1 MKNKTM
7 VAVKPSQKKAGLKK
21 PVETKTKTLKKIVK
35 QESLKSPPIKLV
47 STPETTVEKKIK
59 YIMPTKAVTDK
70 IVTACLNAL
79 EKLDSHDKKKNVI
92 FGDETQIFMEIR
104 CIKVLHSK
112 GNVKFTLPHSTVA
125 SSGEVC
131 LITPD
136 LKKGKKP
143 DHEPTVDRWEEILRE
158 AGVTSVKTV
167 LPMRQLRVEYDQ
179 FELKRRL
186 LTQHDFIMV
195 DTRVLNHV
203 SHVLGKMFFKK
214 HNMLVP
220 VKINEKDIKKN
231 IDKGLRTV
239 MLRLS
244 EGQTSTIL
252 VGHTAMPK
260 NLVKENIMA
269 LVKQFKEKFPG
280 GERNIRSLSIK
291 LPLSLSIPIYLTLRP
306 TNSVQTIKRI
316 QKKPKN
322 YQDYEG
328 ELTTQLGC
336 TVRVAP
342 DGTVHV
348 KRNLNKTDDSDM
360 EEDISENE
368 GDDKNNE
375 E

>member
-1 MKNKTM
+1 M
-7 VAVKPSQKKAGLKK
+7 VAVKPRQKKVGLKK
-21 PVETKTKTLKKIVK
+21 TVETKAKTLKKVLK
-35 QESLKSPPIKLV
+35 QESLKSPPNKLV
-47 STPETTVEKKIK
+47 PTQETSVMKKVK
-59 YIMPTKAVTDK
+59 YVMPSKAVTEN
-70 IVTACLNAL
+70 IVTACLDAL

-104 CIKVLHSK
+104 CIKILHSK
-112 GNVKFTLPHSTVA
+112 SNLKFILPHSTVA

-136 LKKGKKP
+136 IKKGKKV
-143 DHEPTVDRWEEILRE
+143 DHEPTVDRWEEILRQ

-220 VKINEKDIKKN
+220 VKINEKKDIKKN
-231 IDKGLRTV
+231 IDKGLRSV

-252 VGHTAMPK
+252 VGHTAMQK
-260 NLVKENIMA
+260 NLVKENILA
-269 LVKQFKEKFPG
+269 LIKQFKEKFPG

-306 TNSVQTIKRI
+306 TNSVKTIKI
-316 QKKPKN
+316 KQKKPKC

-328 ELTTQLGC
+328 ELTTQLDS

-342 DGTVHV
+342 DGTVQV
-348 KRNLNKTDDSDM
+348 KRNLNKTDVSDM
-360 EEDISENE
+360 EEDISDNE
-368 GDDKNNE
+368 DEDKNNE
-375 E
+375 Q

>member
-1 MKNKTM
+1 
-7 VAVKPSQKKAGLKK
+7 
-21 PVETKTKTLKKIVK
+21 
-35 QESLKSPPIKLV
+35 
-47 STPETTVEKKIK
+47 
-59 YIMPTKAVTDK
+59 
-70 IVTACLNAL
+70 
-79 EKLDSHDKKKNVI
+79 
-92 FGDETQIFMEIR
+92 
-104 CIKVLHSK
+104 
-112 GNVKFTLPHSTVA
+112 
-125 SSGEVC
+125 
-131 LITPD
+131 
-136 LKKGKKP
+136 
-143 DHEPTVDRWEEILRE
+143 
-158 AGVTSVKTV
+158 
-167 LPMRQLRVEYDQ
+167 MRQLRVEYDQ

-291 LPLSLSIPIYLTLRP
+291 LPLSLSIPIYLTLSKLNLKNKLCP
-306 TNSVQTIKRI
+306 YILCLLSVISRI
-316 QKKPKN
+316 
-322 YQDYEG
+322 
-328 ELTTQLGC
+328 
-336 TVRVAP
+336 
-342 DGTVHV
+342 
-348 KRNLNKTDDSDM
+348 
-360 EEDISENE
+360 
-368 GDDKNNE
+368 
-375 E
+375 